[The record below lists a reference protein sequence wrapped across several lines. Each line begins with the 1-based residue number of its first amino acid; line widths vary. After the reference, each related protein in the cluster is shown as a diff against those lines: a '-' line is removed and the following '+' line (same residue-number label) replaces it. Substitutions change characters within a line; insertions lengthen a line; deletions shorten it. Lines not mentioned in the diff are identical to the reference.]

1 MTPAQIETIKLQK
14 ELFAESCKGYNNFMS
29 SDSSFGIYKSVNEDD
44 DNITLIITTVDG
56 ISDFDQP
63 YFRTTNLLVQPN
75 GNLVNLVDFYSEKE
89 VLEYVAKLKKLV

>member
-1 MTPAQIETIKLQK
+1 
-14 ELFAESCKGYNNFMS
+14 
-29 SDSSFGIYKSVNEDD
+29 
-44 DNITLIITTVDG
+44 LIITTVDG